1 MVGAEAYLG
10 ESITEKGVEG
20 ALDLGDVEALGDLAD
35 DIANFSDQR
44 ALVDGCTFVSRV
56 FTRSVGPGSL
66 LTAEGR
72 AGEGGGEEGD
82 DRETHL
88 GCCLGR
94 LKVLEGIKRV

>member
-56 FTRSVGPGSL
+56 FTRSVGAGSCL
-66 LTAEGR
+66 PPR
-72 AGEGGGEEGD
+72 AVPA
-82 DRETHL
+82 RAVV
-88 GCCLGR
+88 R
-94 LKVLEGIKRV
+94 KVTTEKRILAVV